1 MRELFSSVLLAG
13 AMMITAGVL
22 AQSAAAQTTAAPPE
36 RGRLEVSVTYGALL
50 SNAITSDRFW
60 MQSGSVE
67 VEGPFYHGLGAVA
80 DIGGMYTGNIK
91 SSRVGLDLVTA
102 TFGLR
107 YTWVPM
113 KKRYEFFGQGLL
125 GEANGFHGLF
135 PTPTGAADSSN
146 SMAVEAGG
154 GMNVAL
160 SRRMALRAFEISWLR
175 TQLPNSDT
183 NVQNNV
189 RFGAGVVFRFK

>member
-1 MRELFSSVLLAG
+1 MRERFSSVLLAG
-13 AMMITAGVL
+13 AMTIAAAIL
-22 AQSAAAQTTAAPPE
+22 AQSAAAQTAAPPG
-36 RGRLEVSVTYGALL
+36 RGRFEVSVTYGAML

-60 MQSGSVE
+60 MQGGSVE

-80 DIGGMYTGNIK
+80 DIGAMRTGNVN
-91 SSRVGLDLVTA
+91 SSRTGLDLVTA

-107 YTWVPM
+107 YTWAPM

-125 GEANGFHGLF
+125 GEADGFHGLF

-146 SMAVEAGG
+146 SMAMEAGG

-160 SRRMALRAFEISWLR
+160 SRHMALRAFEISWLR

>member
-1 MRELFSSVLLAG
+1 MRERFSSVLLAG
-13 AMMITAGVL
+13 AMMIASGVL
-22 AQSAAAQTTAAPPE
+22 AQSAAAQTTAAPSE
-36 RGRLEVSVTYGALL
+36 RGRLEVSATYDTLL

-60 MQSGSVE
+60 MQGGSAE
-67 VEGPFYHGLGAVA
+67 VEGQFYHGLGAVA
-80 DIGGMYTGNIK
+80 DIGGTHTGNIE
-91 SSRVGLDLVTA
+91 SARVGLDLVTA

-107 YTWVPM
+107 YTWAPM

-135 PTPTGAADSSN
+135 PTPTGAAESSN

-160 SRRMALRAFEISWLR
+160 SPHVAFRAFEISWLR

>member
-1 MRELFSSVLLAG
+1 MRERFSSVLLAG
-13 AMMITAGVL
+13 AMTITGGIL
-22 AQSAAAQTTAAPPE
+22 AQTAVAQATAAQPD
-36 RGRLEVSVTYGALL
+36 RGRLEVSATYGALL

-60 MQSGSVE
+60 MQGGSVE
-67 VEGPFYHGLGAVA
+67 VEAPFFHGLGAVA
-80 DIGGMYTGNIK
+80 DIAGMHTGNIK
-91 SSRVGLDLVTA
+91 SSSVGLDLVTA

-107 YTWVPM
+107 YTWAPM
-113 KKRYEFFGQGLL
+113 RKKYEFFGQGLL
-125 GEANGFHGLF
+125 GEADGFHGLF

-154 GMNVAL
+154 GMNVTL

-189 RFGAGVVFRFK
+189 RFGAGIVFRFK